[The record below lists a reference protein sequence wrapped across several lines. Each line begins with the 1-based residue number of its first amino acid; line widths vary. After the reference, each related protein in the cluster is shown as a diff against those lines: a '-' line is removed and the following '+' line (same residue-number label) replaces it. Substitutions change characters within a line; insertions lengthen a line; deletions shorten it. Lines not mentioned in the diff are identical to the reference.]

1 MQDVHRCLIRGGV
14 FLYPATKKNPNGK
27 LNLQC
32 ECNPLAFI
40 VKAAGG
46 RASSGKEDIEKIGVK
61 APDQTTPIFI
71 GSKNDV
77 QSIVALYSK

>member
-1 MQDVHRCLIRGGV
+1 M
-14 FLYPATKKNPNGK
+14 YPATKKFPNGK

-46 RASSGKEDIEKIGVK
+46 RASDGKELIEKIGVK
-61 APDQTTPIFI
+61 ASEQTTPIFI
-71 GSKNDV
+71 GSKKDV
-77 QSIVALYSK
+77 EAVEACYANQKK